1 MARNESDVRLQL
13 EELCTLTDL
22 PRRTVRYYIQRGL
35 VERPIGETR
44 AAYYTQQHVQQLLA
58 VKKWTASGVSLDRIS
73 EILKDSNAELPPP
86 RRHSGDVS
94 VRSHLHLTDGLE
106 LNIEPGLANLSPEQ
120 VRAFASGVMAL
131 YNEIKEDE

>member
-1 MARNESDVRLQL
+1 MTRNESDVRLQL

-94 VRSHLHLTDGLE
+94 VWSHLHLTDGLE